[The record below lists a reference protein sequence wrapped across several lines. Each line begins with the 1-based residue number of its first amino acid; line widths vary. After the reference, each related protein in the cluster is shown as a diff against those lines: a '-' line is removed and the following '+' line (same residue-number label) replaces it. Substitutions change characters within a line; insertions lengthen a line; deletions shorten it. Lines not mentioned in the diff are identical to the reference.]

1 MRRPD
6 WTFDIGHWSKATVGL
21 LIRGGR
27 VIDPA
32 QNLDREADVLIV
44 DGRVAGIERGLSAG
58 RHEVLDA
65 ADRVVC
71 PGFIDVH
78 VHLRE
83 PGQEYKETITTGTR
97 AAAAGGFA
105 HVCCMPNTD
114 PAIDDPS
121 VVRMLQDKAEAAIGV
136 KLHIF
141 ASMTKEN
148 AGKELAEMGRL
159 SDAGAALFS
168 DDAFPIQN
176 TEVMRRAM
184 EYARMMHRGVSLHCE
199 DKALAAEG
207 VMNEGP
213 ISTLLGLRGIPNA
226 AEDVMV
232 ARNIELC
239 RLTGVRLHICHVST
253 RVSVDLVRR
262 AKAQGLPVTA
272 EGCPHH
278 FCLTDE
284 ACLGYNTQAKV
295 NPPLRS
301 ADDVA
306 AVLEGL
312 ADGTLDCIAT
322 DHAPHAINEKD
333 CEFDQALMGMVG
345 LETVVPLTLDRL
357 VRPGIVSLSEAVAKL
372 TLHPARVLIGD
383 GHHLPPGVHP
393 LIGTLKEGAPGDV
406 TVLDLDRQFA
416 VEAARLHSRSKNTP
430 FEGWELTGA
439 PVTTIVD
446 GKVRMRDGQLED

>member
-1 MRRPD
+1 MNLLIRNGRVVDPSQQLD
-6 WTFDIGHWSKATVGL
+6 RQADV

-27 VIDPA
+27 IA
-32 QNLDREADVLIV
+32 EI
-44 DGRVAGIERGLSAG
+44 GAGLAASGC
-58 RHEVLDA
+58 EVLEA
-65 ADRVVC
+65 GDRVVC

-83 PGQEYKETITTGTR
+83 PGQEYKETIATGTR
-97 AAAAGGFA
+97 SAAAGGFA

-114 PAIDDPS
+114 PAIDDPAI
-121 VVRMLQDKAEAAIGV
+121 VRALQEKAAAAVGV
-136 KLHIF
+136 KLHVF
-141 ASMTKEN
+141 AAMTRAN

-159 SDAGAALFS
+159 ADAGAAAFS

-176 TEVMRRAM
+176 AEVMRRAM
-184 EYARMMHRGVSLHCE
+184 EYARMMRRPVVLHSE
-199 DKALAAEG
+199 DKALAGDG

-213 ISTLLGLRGIPNA
+213 TSTRLGLRGIPGA

-232 ARNIELC
+232 ARNLELC
-239 RLTGVRLHICHVST
+239 RLTGVRMHLCHVST
-253 RVSVDLVRR
+253 RVSVDMVRR
-262 AKAQGLPVTA
+262 AKAAGLPVTA

-306 AVLEGL
+306 AVIEGL

-322 DHAPHAINEKD
+322 DHAPHAIQEKD
-333 CEFDQALMGMVG
+333 CEFDRAQFGLVG

-357 VRPGIVSLSEAVAKL
+357 VRPGILSLSDAVARL
-372 TLHPARVLIGD
+372 SLQPARVLQGD
-383 GHHLPPGVHP
+383 GDLPPGVDP
-393 LIGTLKEGAPGDV
+393 LLGTLQVGAPGDV
-406 TVLDLDRQFA
+406 TVLDLDREWV
-416 VEAARLHSRSKNTP
+416 VEPEKLYSRSKNTP
-430 FEGWELTGA
+430 FAGWKLTGA
-439 PVTTIVD
+439 PVATVVD
-446 GKVRMRDGQLED
+446 GKVLMRDGVVDNE

>member
-1 MRRPD
+1 M
-6 WTFDIGHWSKATVGL
+6 GL
-21 LIRGGR
+21 LIRNGR
-27 VIDPA
+27 VIDPS
-32 QNLDREADVLIV
+32 QKLDREADVLII
-44 DGRVAGIERGLSAG
+44 DGRVAAVERGLDERG
-58 RHEVLDA
+58 HEVLDA
-65 ADRVVC
+65 SGRVVC

-83 PGQEYKETITTGTR
+83 PGQEYKETIATGSR
-97 AAAAGGFA
+97 SAAAGGFA

-121 VVRMLQDKAEAAIGV
+121 VVQLIQEKRAAAIGV
-136 KLHIF
+136 KVHVF
-141 ASMTKEN
+141 ASMTKQN

-159 SDAGAALFS
+159 ADSGAALFS

-176 TEVMRRAM
+176 PEVMRRAM
-184 EYARMMHRGVSLHCE
+184 EYAHMLHRGVSLHCE
-199 DKALAAEG
+199 DKSLAGDG

-213 ISTLLGLRGIPNA
+213 VSTMLGLRGIPNA

-232 ARNIELC
+232 ARNIELT
-239 RLTGVRLHICHVST
+239 RLTGCRLHICHVST

-284 ACLGYNTQAKV
+284 ACLNYNTQAKV

-322 DHAPHAINEKD
+322 DHAPHAVNEKD
-333 CEFDQALMGMVG
+333 CEFDRALMGMVG

-357 VRPGIVSLSEAVAKL
+357 VRPGIVSLSDAIAKL
-372 TLHPARVLIGD
+372 TSHPAKVLVGD
-383 GHHLPPGVHP
+383 GHTVPRGLDPR
-393 LIGTLKEGAPGDV
+393 IGTLQQGAPGDV
-406 TVLDLDRQFA
+406 TVLDLDREYV
-416 VEAARLHSRSKNTP
+416 VEPEKLHSRSKNTP
-430 FEGWELTGA
+430 FAGWELRGA
-439 PVTTIVD
+439 AVATIVD
-446 GKVRMRDGQLED
+446 GKVLMREGVVVE

>member
-1 MRRPD
+1 M
-6 WTFDIGHWSKATVGL
+6 GL
-21 LIRGGR
+21 IIKNGR
-27 VIDPA
+27 VIDPS
-32 QNLDREADVLIV
+32 QGLDREADVLIV
-44 DGRVAGIERGLSAG
+44 DGHVAAIERGLG
-58 RHEVLDA
+58 TNGHEVLDA
-65 ADRVVC
+65 SDRVVC

-83 PGQEYKETITTGTR
+83 PGQEYKETIATVTR
-97 AAAAGGFA
+97 SAAAGGFA

-121 VVRMLQDKAEAAIGV
+121 VVELIQEKSAAAVGV
-136 KLHIF
+136 KVHIF
-141 ASMTKEN
+141 ASMTKQN

-176 TEVMRRAM
+176 AEVMRRAM
-184 EYARMMHRGVSLHCE
+184 EYARMLHRGVSLHSE
-199 DKALAAEG
+199 DKSLAGDG

-213 ISTLLGLRGIPNA
+213 VATMLGLRGIPGC

-232 ARNIELC
+232 ARNIELS
-239 RLTGVRLHICHVST
+239 RLTGVRLHLCHVST

-284 ACLGYNTQAKV
+284 ACLNYNTQAKV

-322 DHAPHAINEKD
+322 DHAPHAVNEKD
-333 CEFDQALMGMVG
+333 CEFDRALFGMVG
-345 LETVVPLTLDRL
+345 LETVVPITLDKL
-357 VRPGIVSLSEAVAKL
+357 VHPGVVSLYDAVAKL
-372 TLHPARVLIGD
+372 STHPALVLVGD
-383 GHHLPPGVHP
+383 GENLPAGVHP
-393 LIGTLKEGAPGDV
+393 LIGTLQEGAPGDV
-406 TVLDLDRQFA
+406 TVLDLDRRVT
-416 VEAARLHSRSKNTP
+416 VEPEKLYSRSKNTP
-430 FEGWELTGA
+430 FGGWELKGA
-439 PVTTIVD
+439 PVATVVD
-446 GKVRMRDGQLED
+446 GRVLMRDGVVVDG

>member
-1 MRRPD
+1 M
-6 WTFDIGHWSKATVGL
+6 GL
-21 LIRGGR
+21 LIKNGR

-32 QNLDREADVLIV
+32 QNLDRQADVLIV
-44 DGRVAGIERGLSAG
+44 DGRVSSIEPGLAAGT
-58 RHEVLDA
+58 HQVLDA

-71 PGFIDVH
+71 PGFVDVH

-83 PGQEYKETITTGTR
+83 PGQEYKETVATGAR
-97 AAAAGGFA
+97 AAAAGGFV

-121 VVRMLQDKAEAAIGV
+121 VVELLQEKAAAALGV

-141 ASMTKEN
+141 GAMTKAN

-159 SDAGAALFS
+159 ADSGVALFS

-176 TEVMRRAM
+176 AEMMRRAM
-184 EYARMMHRGVSLHCE
+184 EYAHMLHRGVSLHCE
-199 DKALAAEG
+199 DKSLAG
-207 VMNEGP
+207 DGSMNEGSV
-213 ISTLLGLRGIPNA
+213 STLMGIRGIPNA
-226 AEDVMV
+226 AEDIMV
-232 ARNIELC
+232 SRNIELC
-239 RLTGVRLHICHVST
+239 RLTGCRLHICHVST

-272 EGCPHH
+272 EACPHH

-301 ADDVA
+301 ADDMA
-306 AVLEGL
+306 GVLEGL

-333 CEFDQALMGMVG
+333 CEFDRAMMGMVG
-345 LETVVPLTLDRL
+345 LETVVPLTLDKL
-357 VRPGIVSLSEAVAKL
+357 VRPGVVSLADAVAKL
-372 TLHPARVLIGD
+372 TLHPAQVLLGN
-383 GHHLPPGVHP
+383 GKSLPPGVDP
-393 LIGTLKEGAPGDV
+393 LIGTLRDGAPGDV
-406 TVLDLDRQFA
+406 TILDMDRRYV
-416 VEAARLHSRSKNTP
+416 VEPESLHSRSKNTP
-430 FEGWELTGA
+430 FAGWELTGA
-439 PVTTIVD
+439 AVATVAD
-446 GKVRMRDGQLED
+446 GKVLMQDGVVGPEA

>member
-1 MRRPD
+1 M
-6 WTFDIGHWSKATVGL
+6 GL
-21 LIRGGR
+21 LIKNGR

-32 QNLDREADVLIV
+32 QGLDREADVLIL
-44 DGRVAGIERGLSAG
+44 DGRVASIERGLGTGS
-58 RHEVLDA
+58 HELLDA
-65 ADRVVC
+65 SDRVVC
-71 PGFIDVH
+71 PGMIDVH

-83 PGQEYKETITTGTR
+83 PGQEYKETIVTGTR
-97 AAAAGGFA
+97 SAAAGGFA

-121 VVRMLQDKAEAAIGV
+121 VVRLLQDKAAAAVGV
-136 KLHIF
+136 KVHVF
-141 ASMTKEN
+141 GSMTKEN

-159 SDAGAALFS
+159 ADAGAALFS

-176 TEVMRRAM
+176 TEVMRRAL
-184 EYARMMHRGVSLHCE
+184 EYARMLHRGVSLHCE
-199 DKALAAEG
+199 DKALAADG

-213 ISTLLGLRGIPNA
+213 VSTLLGLRGIPGA

-232 ARNIELC
+232 ARNIELS
-239 RLTGVRLHICHVST
+239 RLTGVRMHICHVST

-284 ACLGYNTQAKV
+284 ACLNYNTQAKV
-295 NPPLRS
+295 NPPLRGG
-301 ADDVA
+301 DDVA

-322 DHAPHAINEKD
+322 DHAPHAVNEKD
-333 CEFDQALMGMVG
+333 CEFDQAMFGMVG

-357 VRPGIVSLSEAVAKL
+357 VRPGVVPLSDAVAKL
-372 TLHPARVLIGD
+372 TLHPAQVLVGD
-383 GHHLPPGVHP
+383 GRNLPPGVDP

-406 TVLDLDRQFA
+406 TVLDLDRPYT
-416 VEAARLHSRSKNTP
+416 VEPAKLHSRSKNTP
-430 FEGWELTGA
+430 FGGWELTGSA
-439 PVTTIVD
+439 VATVVD
-446 GKVRMRDGQLED
+446 GRVLMRDGRVLG

>member
-1 MRRPD
+1 MD
-6 WTFDIGHWSKATVGL
+6 L
-21 LIRGGR
+21 LIKNGR
-27 VIDPA
+27 IIDPS
-32 QNLDREADVLIV
+32 QDLDRQADLLILN
-44 DGRVAGIERGLSAG
+44 GRVAAINRGLGAAD
-58 RHEVLDA
+58 HEVLDA
-65 ADRVVC
+65 SDRIVC

-83 PGQEYKETITTGTR
+83 PGQEYKETIATGAR
-97 AAAAGGFA
+97 SAAAGGFA

-114 PAIDDPS
+114 PAIDDPAIVHS
-121 VVRMLQDKAEAAIGV
+121 LHDRAAAAIGV
-136 KLHIF
+136 KVHVF
-141 ASMTKEN
+141 GAMTKAN

-176 TEVMRRAM
+176 SEVMRHAM
-184 EYARMMHRGVSLHCE
+184 EYARMLHRGVTLHCE
-199 DKALAAEG
+199 DKSLAGDG

-213 ISTLLGLRGIPNA
+213 VSTMLGLRGIPSA
-226 AEDVMV
+226 AEDIMV

-306 AVLEGL
+306 GVLEGL

-333 CEFDQALMGMVG
+333 CEFDRALFGMVG
-345 LETVVPLTLDRL
+345 LETVVPLTLDKL
-357 VRPGIVSLSEAVAKL
+357 VRPGIVSLSDAVAKL
-372 TLHPARVLIGD
+372 TLNPARVLIGD
-383 GHHLPPGVHP
+383 GRNLPPGIDP
-393 LIGTLKEGAPGDV
+393 LLGTLREGAPGDV
-406 TVLDLDRQFA
+406 TVLDPDRRWT
-416 VEAARLHSRSKNTP
+416 VEPEKLQSRSKNTP
-430 FEGWELTGA
+430 FTGWEIVGA
-439 PVTTIVD
+439 PVATVV
-446 GKVRMRDGQLED
+446 GGRVLMQEGMLLEA

>member
-1 MRRPD
+1 M
-6 WTFDIGHWSKATVGL
+6 GL
-21 LIRGGR
+21 IIKNGR
-27 VIDPA
+27 VIDPS
-32 QNLDREADVLIV
+32 QGLDREADVLIV
-44 DGRVAGIERGLSAG
+44 DGHVAAIERGLAANG
-58 RHEVLDA
+58 HEVLDA
-65 ADRVVC
+65 SDRVVC

-83 PGQEYKETITTGTR
+83 PGQEYKETIATGTR
-97 AAAAGGFA
+97 SAAAGGFA

-121 VVRMLQDKAEAAIGV
+121 VVELIQEKSAAAVGV
-136 KLHIF
+136 KVHIF
-141 ASMTKEN
+141 ASMTKQN

-176 TEVMRRAM
+176 AEVMRRAM
-184 EYARMMHRGVSLHCE
+184 EYARMLHRGVSLHSE
-199 DKALAAEG
+199 DKSLAGDG

-213 ISTLLGLRGIPNA
+213 VATMLGLRGIPGC

-232 ARNIELC
+232 ARNIELS
-239 RLTGVRLHICHVST
+239 RLTGVRLHLCHVST

-284 ACLGYNTQAKV
+284 ACLNYNTEAKV

-333 CEFDQALMGMVG
+333 CEFDRALFGMVG
-345 LETVVPLTLDRL
+345 LETVVPITLDRL
-357 VRPGIVSLSEAVAKL
+357 VHPGVVSLSDAIAKL
-372 TLHPARVLIGD
+372 STHPARVLVGD
-383 GHHLPPGVHP
+383 GESLPAGVHP
-393 LIGTLKEGAPGDV
+393 LIGTLQEGAPGDV
-406 TVLDLDRQFA
+406 TVLDLDRQVR
-416 VEAARLHSRSKNTP
+416 VEPEKLYSRSKNTP
-430 FEGWELTGA
+430 FGGWELKGG
-439 PVTTIVD
+439 PVATVVD
-446 GKVRMRDGQLED
+446 GRVLMRDGAVVDG

>member
-1 MRRPD
+1 M
-6 WTFDIGHWSKATVGL
+6 GL
-21 LIRGGR
+21 LIKNGR

-32 QNLDREADVLIV
+32 QNLDRAADVLIV
-44 DGRVAGIERGLSAG
+44 DGRVAAIEPGLGSSG
-58 RHEVLDA
+58 HEVLDA
-65 ADRVVC
+65 ADQVVC

-83 PGQEYKETITTGTR
+83 PGQEYKETIATGAR
-97 AAAAGGFA
+97 SAAAGGFA

-121 VVRMLQDKAEAAIGV
+121 VVQLIQDRSVAAIGV
-136 KLHIF
+136 KVHVF
-141 ASMTKEN
+141 GAMSKAN

-159 SDAGAALFS
+159 ADAGVALFS
-168 DDAFPIQN
+168 DDAFPIQSS
-176 TEVMRRAM
+176 ELMRRAM
-184 EYARMMHRGVSLHCE
+184 EYARMLHRGVTLHCE
-199 DKALAAEG
+199 DKTLAGDG

-213 ISTLLGLRGIPNA
+213 VSTLLGLRGIPNA
-226 AEDVMV
+226 AEDIHV
-232 ARNIELC
+232 ARNIELS

-253 RVSVDLVRR
+253 RGSVDLVRR

-295 NPPLRS
+295 SPPLRS

-322 DHAPHAINEKD
+322 DHAPHAVNEKD
-333 CEFDQALMGMVG
+333 CEFDRAMFGMVG

-357 VRPGIVSLSEAVAKL
+357 VRPGVVPLSEAIAKL
-372 TLHPARVLIGD
+372 TLHPAQVLLGD
-383 GHHLPPGVHP
+383 GQQPPP
-393 LIGTLKEGAPGDV
+393 LADPLMGTLRLGAPGDV
-406 TVLDLDRQFA
+406 TVLDLDRRVV
-416 VEAARLHSRSKNTP
+416 VEPEKLVSRSKNTP
-430 FEGWELTGA
+430 FGGWELTGSA
-439 PVTTIVD
+439 VATVVD
-446 GKVRMRDGQLED
+446 GKVLMRDGVLVDQEQG

>member
-1 MRRPD
+1 MN
-6 WTFDIGHWSKATVGL
+6 L
-21 LIRGGR
+21 LIKNGR
-27 VIDPA
+27 VVDPA
-32 QNLDREADVLIV
+32 QRLDVAADVLIL
-44 DGRVAGIERGLSAG
+44 DGHVSTIERGLSAPPG
-58 RHEVLDA
+58 FAVLDA
-65 ADRVVC
+65 SDRVVC

-83 PGQEYKETITTGTR
+83 PGQEYKETIATGTR
-97 AAAAGGFA
+97 SAAAGGFA

-121 VVRMLQDKAEAAIGV
+121 VVELLRKKANAAIGV
-136 KLHIF
+136 KMHIF
-141 ASMTKEN
+141 GAMSKAN
-148 AGKELAEMGRL
+148 AGRELAEMGRL
-159 SDAGAALFS
+159 SDAGVTLFS

-176 TEVMRRAM
+176 SELMRRAM
-184 EYARMMHRGVSLHCE
+184 EYARMLHRGVTLHCE
-199 DKALAAEG
+199 DKMLAADG

-213 ISTLLGLRGIPNA
+213 VSTRLGLRGIPSA

-306 AVLEGL
+306 GVLEGL
-312 ADGTLDCIAT
+312 ADGALDCIAT
-322 DHAPHAINEKD
+322 DHAPHALNEKD
-333 CEFDQALMGMVG
+333 CDFDQAMFGMVG
-345 LETVVPLTLDRL
+345 LETVVPITLDRL
-357 VRPGIVSLSEAVAKL
+357 VHAGVVSLSDAVAKL
-372 TLHPARVLIGD
+372 SLNPARVLLGD
-383 GHHLPPGVHP
+383 AKDIPHGIDP
-393 LIGTLKEGAPGDV
+393 LIGTLFPGAPGDV
-406 TVLDLDRQFA
+406 TILDLDRTYH
-416 VEAARLHSRSKNTP
+416 VKPEALYSRSKNTP
-430 FEGWELTGA
+430 FGGWELRGA
-439 PVTTIVD
+439 ASATVVD
-446 GKVRMRDGQLED
+446 GRVIMHNGELCE

>member
-1 MRRPD
+1 
-6 WTFDIGHWSKATVGL
+6 VGL
-21 LIRGGR
+21 LIKDGR

-32 QNLDREADVLIV
+32 QNLDREADVLIL
-44 DGRVAGIERGLSAG
+44 DGRVSTIERGLSTG
-58 RHEVLDA
+58 SHEVLDA
-65 ADRVVC
+65 SDRVVC

-83 PGQEYKETITTGTR
+83 PGQEYKETIATGTR
-97 AAAAGGFA
+97 SAAAGGFA

-121 VVRMLQDKAEAAIGV
+121 VVELIQEKTAAAVGV
-136 KLHIF
+136 KVHVF
-141 ASMTKEN
+141 ASMTKQN

-176 TEVMRRAM
+176 AEMMRRAM
-184 EYARMMHRGVSLHCE
+184 EYAGMLHRGVSLHCE
-199 DKALAAEG
+199 DKDLAGDG

-213 ISTLLGLRGIPNA
+213 VSTMLGLRGIPST

-312 ADGTLDCIAT
+312 ADGALDCIAT
-322 DHAPHAINEKD
+322 DHAPHAIQEKD
-333 CEFDQALMGMVG
+333 CEFDRALFGLVG
-345 LETVVPLTLDRL
+345 LETCAPLALDKLVHAGVMSLADVIASMTLN
-357 VRPGIVSLSEAVAKL
+357 
-372 TLHPARVLIGD
+372 PARVLLGD
-383 GHHLPPGVHP
+383 GYELPPGVDP

-406 TVLDLDRQFA
+406 TVLDLDREY
-416 VEAARLHSRSKNTP
+416 VVRPEKLYSRSKNTP
-430 FEGWELTGA
+430 FAGWELKGA
-439 PVTTIVD
+439 PVATVVD
-446 GKVRMRDGQLED
+446 GKVLMRDGVVIG

>member
-1 MRRPD
+1 M
-6 WTFDIGHWSKATVGL
+6 GL
-21 LIRGGR
+21 LIRNGR
-27 VIDPA
+27 VVDPA
-32 QNLDREADVLIV
+32 RNLDREADVLII
-44 DGRVAGIERGLSAG
+44 DGRVAAVERGLCE
-58 RHEVLDA
+58 REHEVLDA
-65 ADRVVC
+65 SDRVVC

-83 PGQEYKETITTGTR
+83 PGQEYKETIATGTR
-97 AAAAGGFA
+97 SAAAGGFA

-121 VVRMLQDKAEAAIGV
+121 VVQLIQEKTAAAVGV
-136 KLHIF
+136 KVHVF
-141 ASMTKEN
+141 ASMTKQN

-176 TEVMRRAM
+176 AEMMRRAM
-184 EYARMMHRGVSLHCE
+184 EYARMLHRGVSLHCE
-199 DKALAAEG
+199 DKALAGEG

-239 RLTGVRLHICHVST
+239 RLTGCRLHICHVST

-262 AKAQGLPVTA
+262 AKAEGLPVTA

-284 ACLGYNTQAKV
+284 ACLNYNTQAKV

-301 ADDVA
+301 ADDLA

-333 CEFDQALMGMVG
+333 CEFDRAMFGLVG
-345 LETVVPLTLDRL
+345 LETVVPLALDRL
-357 VRPGIVSLSEAVAKL
+357 VRPGIVPLADVVAKL
-372 TLHPARVLIGD
+372 TLHPARVLLGD
-383 GHHLPPGVHP
+383 GEHVPRGVDP
-393 LIGTLKEGAPGDV
+393 LIGTLQPGGPGDV
-406 TVLDLDRQFA
+406 TVLDLDRPF
-416 VEAARLHSRSKNTP
+416 VVKPEKLHSRSKNTP
-430 FEGWELTGA
+430 FAGWELTGA
-439 PVTTIVD
+439 AVATVVD
-446 GKVRMRDGQLED
+446 GKVLMRDGVVAE

>member
-1 MRRPD
+1 M
-6 WTFDIGHWSKATVGL
+6 GL

-32 QNLDREADVLIV
+32 QELDVQADVLLV
-44 DGRVAGIERGLSAG
+44 DGRVNRIEPGISPAG
-58 RHEVLDA
+58 HELLEA
-65 ADRVVC
+65 ADQVVC

-83 PGQEYKETITTGTR
+83 PGQEYKETIATGTR
-97 AAAAGGFA
+97 SAAAGGFA

-121 VVRMLQDKAEAAIGV
+121 VVELLQDKASRACGV

-141 ASMTKEN
+141 ASMTKQN

-176 TEVMRRAM
+176 ARVMRHAL
-184 EYARMMHRGVSLHCE
+184 EYARMLHRGVSLHCE
-199 DKALAAEG
+199 DKDLSGDG
-207 VMNEGP
+207 VMNEGS
-213 ISTLLGLRGIPNA
+213 ISTQLGLRGIPNC
-226 AEDVMV
+226 AEDVAV

-239 RLTGVRLHICHVST
+239 RLTACRMHICHVST

-312 ADGTLDCIAT
+312 ADGTLDSIAT

-333 CEFDQALMGMVG
+333 CEFDRAMFGMVG
-345 LETVVPLTLDRL
+345 LETVVPIALDRL
-357 VRPGIVSLSEAVAKL
+357 CHAGVMPISRVVAAL
-372 TLHPARVLIGD
+372 ATHPARVLIGD
-383 GHHLPPGVHP
+383 GVSLPPGVDP
-393 LIGTLKEGAPGDV
+393 RIGTLRLGAPGDV
-406 TVLDLDRQFA
+406 TVLDLDRDYHVRAEQM
-416 VEAARLHSRSKNTP
+416 HSRSKNTP
-430 FEGWELTGA
+430 FEGWSLRGRAVAT
-439 PVTTIVD
+439 VVD
-446 GKVRMRDGQLED
+446 GKVLMRDGAIVE

>member
-1 MRRPD
+1 M
-6 WTFDIGHWSKATVGL
+6 GL
-21 LIRGGR
+21 LIKNGR
-27 VIDPA
+27 VIDPSQA
-32 QNLDREADVLIV
+32 LDRQADLLIR
-44 DGRVAGIERGLSAG
+44 DGRVSAIEPGLG
-58 RHEVLDA
+58 TGDHEILDA
-65 ADRVVC
+65 SDKIVC

-83 PGQEYKETITTGTR
+83 PGQEYKETIATGTR
-97 AAAAGGFA
+97 SAAAGGFA

-121 VVRMLQDKAEAAIGV
+121 VVELLQEKTAKAVGV
-136 KLHIF
+136 KVHIF
-141 ASMTKEN
+141 AAMTKAN

-159 SDAGAALFS
+159 SDSGAALFS

-176 TEVMRRAM
+176 SEVMRRAM
-184 EYARMMHRGVSLHCE
+184 EYARQLHRGVALHCE
-199 DKALAAEG
+199 DKQLAGDG

-213 ISTLLGLRGIPNA
+213 TSALLGLRGIPSA
-226 AEDVMV
+226 AEDVHV

-239 RLTGVRLHICHVST
+239 RLTGCRVHILHVST

-284 ACLGYNTQAKV
+284 ACLDYNTEAKV

-306 AVLEGL
+306 AVIEGL

-322 DHAPHAINEKD
+322 DHAPHAIQEKD
-333 CEFDQALMGMVG
+333 CEFDRAMFGMVG
-345 LETVVPLTLDRL
+345 LETCVPLTLDKL
-357 VRPGIVSLSEAVAKL
+357 VRSGIVPLSEAVARL
-372 TLHPARVLIGD
+372 STHPARVLVGD
-383 GHHLPPGVHP
+383 GFNLPPGIHP
-393 LIGTLKEGAPGDV
+393 LIGTLREGAPGDV
-406 TVLDLDRQFA
+406 TVLDLDA
-416 VEAARLHSRSKNTP
+416 DYKVEPQRLYSKSKNTP
-430 FEGWELTGA
+430 FAGWELKGRAAAT
-439 PVTTIVD
+439 VVN
-446 GKVRMRDGQLED
+446 GKVLMRDGEVVE

>member
-1 MRRPD
+1 MGSSGVKRD
-6 WTFDIGHWSKATVGL
+6 SMGL
-21 LIRGGR
+21 LIKGGR
-27 VIDPA
+27 VIDPS
-32 QNLDREADVLIV
+32 QRLDREADVLIV
-44 DGRVAGIERGLSAG
+44 DGRVSVIERGLSVAE
-58 RHEVLDA
+58 HEVLDA
-65 ADRVVC
+65 SDRVVC
-71 PGFIDVH
+71 PGLIDVH

-83 PGQEYKETITTGTR
+83 PGQEYKETIVTGTR
-97 AAAAGGFA
+97 SAAAGGFA

-121 VVRMLQDKAEAAIGV
+121 VVRHIQDKAEAAVGV
-136 KLHIF
+136 KVHVF
-141 ASMTKEN
+141 ASMTKAN

-159 SDAGAALFS
+159 SDAGAVLFS
-168 DDAFPIQN
+168 DDAFPIQD
-176 TEVMRRAM
+176 TEMMRRAM
-184 EYARMMHRGVSLHCE
+184 EYARMLHRGVSLHCE
-199 DKALAAEG
+199 DKSLAADG

-213 ISTLLGLRGIPNA
+213 VSTMLGLRGIPNA
-226 AEDVMV
+226 AEDVHV
-232 ARNIELC
+232 SRNIELC

-306 AVLEGL
+306 AVIEGL

-333 CEFDQALMGMVG
+333 CEFDRAMFGMVG

-357 VRPGIVSLSEAVAKL
+357 VRPGIVSLSQAIASL
-372 TLHPARVLIGD
+372 TVHPAKVLIGD
-383 GHHLPPGVHP
+383 GETLPVGIDPK
-393 LIGTLKEGAPGDV
+393 IGTLQPGAPGDV
-406 TVLDLDRQFA
+406 TVLDLDREYV
-416 VEAARLHSRSKNTP
+416 VEPEKLYSRSKNTP
-430 FEGWELTGA
+430 FAGWRLRGCASAT
-439 PVTTIVD
+439 VVN
-446 GKVRMRDGQLED
+446 GKVLMRDGVVE